1 MVAVAP
7 TRERVLKRKGKLPV
21 PPETSHRLK
30 SGVVMELINDYLTQE
45 RPYESTN

>member
-7 TRERVLKRKGKLPV
+7 TWERVLKQTNKQTNDKGKLPV

-30 SGVVMELINDYLTQE
+30 SGVLKLELLK
-45 RPYESTN
+45 